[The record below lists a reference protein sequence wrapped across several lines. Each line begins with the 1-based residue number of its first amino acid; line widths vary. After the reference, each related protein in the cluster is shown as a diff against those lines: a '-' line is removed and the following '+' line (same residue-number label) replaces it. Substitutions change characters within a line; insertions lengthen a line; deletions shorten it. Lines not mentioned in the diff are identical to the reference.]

1 MSTLIWGYVW
11 IRQCAEI
18 GVYCLILPV
27 QLNINDLLN
36 SYNSNVTYYADDSTV
51 ICSEKNIHYLALKG
65 NPELCNIENR
75 INQNKLSLNY
85 KKTNSKL
92 FSKTSKN
99 ESAKFKVATYSRFI
113 ETSGVVKYLGVFVF
127 FLIKN

>member
-1 MSTLIWGYVW
+1 MV
-11 IRQCAEI
+11 
-18 GVYCLILPV
+18 
-27 QLNINDLLN
+27 
-36 SYNSNVTYYADDSTV
+36 
-51 ICSEKNIHYLALKG
+51 CSEKNIHYLALKG

-75 INQNKLSLNY
+75 INQNKLSVNY

-113 ETSGVVKYLGVFVF
+113 ETSGVVKYLGVFF
-127 FLIKN
+127 FDKKLNWKTHTQFILDKMRSAKRNIV